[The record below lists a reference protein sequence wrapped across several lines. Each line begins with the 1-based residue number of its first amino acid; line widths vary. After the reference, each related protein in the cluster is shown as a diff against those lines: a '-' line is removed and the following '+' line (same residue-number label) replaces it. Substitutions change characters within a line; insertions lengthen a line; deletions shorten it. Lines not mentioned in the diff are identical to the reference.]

1 MCAIR
6 SVLVLLTLFFAVSS
20 VHADKTDL
28 SKSVDAKADDAWHMA
43 NTIWGLAEPGY
54 LERRS
59 SKLIADALEKAGFK
73 VERGVAKIPTA
84 FTATFGEGKP
94 VIGILGEYDAL
105 PELSQ
110 AAMPFRKPTEF
121 GNGYGHACGHH
132 LFGVAS
138 ATAAMAIAE
147 QIAAATPPAIR
158 RAWRALRSSS
168 ASTARRPMPAAR
180 RTAAARRSMH

>member
-1 MCAIR
+1 MRFVVTALLV
-6 SVLVLLTLFFAVSS
+6 VLSA
-20 VHADKTDL
+20 AMPAQAEKADL

-43 NTIWGLAEPGY
+43 NTIWTYAEPGY
-54 LERRS
+54 LEKRS
-59 SKLIADALEKAGFK
+59 SKLIADSLEKAGFK

-84 FTATFGEGKP
+84 FVATFGEGKP

-110 AAMPFRKPTEF
+110 AAVPFRKPTEF

-138 ATAAMAIAE
+138 ATAAMA
-147 QIAAATPPAIR
+147 
-158 RAWRALRSSS
+158 S
-168 ASTARRPMPAAR
+168 
-180 RTAAARRSMH
+180 